1 MQTMRPLKKN
11 PKVIPAQAP
20 RKHKLTILGDST
32 IDNKVWVGP
41 GLPGNFLATRLGIK
55 REDSN
60 SRIRRAQ
67 TGWFKPELSVVEN
80 LTAKLPDFEIKDYSN
95 DGFTTK
101 DVLNGAYRDKV
112 FGEGRFAM
120 FPHEELHPIEAA
132 EKDIQ
137 DSDYVLLSIGGNN
150 FREFLQNALGI
161 KDSEK
166 RKAFIK
172 ENYDKVFTNLKN
184 EYIEIVNRIRK
195 INPNAT
201 LVLMTQYYPSFKQN
215 KYNIYKFM
223 SELGQVMGIG
233 ENHSD
238 PMDVIHEVVKKT
250 YSEAFKEIGTKN
262 IVVADITSSLDPFN
276 KKNHTW
282 QIEPSGVGGEKIAE
296 MLKKVMEGKYSGIV
310 YRFRPNEYTQILS
323 MSSWVPSHPLDFKNS
338 QTHSLLS
345 KIYDKRKDYSV
356 SDPMY
361 GACINVYDTAK
372 ELLLELKNPK
382 DISSLNESL
391 TLALDVLSEPK
402 NIDRVLAL
410 KANANNNALGK
421 PSIWK
426 KFLGALSILVGVALC
441 GVGVVNTLN
450 TGGLSLA
457 SLPLGGSLISAGGAA
472 LFYNGRQ
479 KSLAKDLD
487 KLADASYKT
496 APKLA

>member
-1 MQTMRPLKKN
+1 MQTMRPPKK
-11 PKVIPAQAP
+11 PIVIQTQAQ

-32 IDNKVWVGP
+32 IDNKVWVAP
-41 GLPGNFLATRLGIK
+41 GLPGNFLATLLGIK
-55 REDSN
+55 REDSK

-67 TGWFKPELSVVEN
+67 TGWFKPELSVVEH
-80 LTAKLPDFEIKDYSN
+80 LTAKLPNFEIKDYSN

-101 DVLNGAYRDKV
+101 DVLNGAHRDKV
-112 FGEGRFAM
+112 FGEGKFAM

-132 EKDIQ
+132 EEDIK

-150 FREFLQNALGI
+150 FREFLQRALI
-161 KDSEK
+161 KDGEK
-166 RKAFIK
+166 RKAYIK
-172 ENYDKVFTNLKN
+172 ENYNKVFTDLKK

-250 YSEAFKEIGTKN
+250 YSEAFKEIDTKN
-262 IVVADITSSLDPFN
+262 IIVADITSSLDPFN

-296 MLKKVMEGKYSGIV
+296 MLKKVLVDKYSGIV
-310 YRFRPNEYTQILS
+310 YRFQPNQDPEAVSI
-323 MSSWVPSHPLDFKNS
+323 SSWVPNHPLDFKNS
-338 QTHSLLS
+338 QAHDLLS
-345 KIYDKRKDYSV
+345 KIYAKRNDYNV

-372 ELLLELKNPK
+372 ELLLDLKNPK
-382 DISSLNESL
+382 DIASLNKSL
-391 TLALDVLSEPK
+391 TLAYNVLCEPK

-441 GVGVVNTLN
+441 GVGIANTLE

-472 LFYNGRQ
+472 LFYSGRQ
-479 KSLAKDLD
+479 KSLAKRLDDL
-487 KLADASYKT
+487 AEASYKT